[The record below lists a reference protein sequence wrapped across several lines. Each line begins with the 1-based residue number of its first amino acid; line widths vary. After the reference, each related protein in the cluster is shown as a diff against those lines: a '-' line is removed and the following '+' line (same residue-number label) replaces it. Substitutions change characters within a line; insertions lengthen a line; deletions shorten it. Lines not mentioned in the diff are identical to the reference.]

1 MSRYEAVVFDLWGT
15 LVDELT
21 HPEANRIVYRR
32 KLDETADLLGLDR
45 DDFASAWSAT
55 AADRMVGRSPSTEAT
70 LSHICRQLGAE
81 PGVDRIRAA
90 ARIRCEYVRG
100 ALSPRPGA
108 VETISTLKESGY
120 RVGLISNCTEEVS
133 RLWRSTPFAPL
144 VDTAVLSSDAGLA
157 KPNPRIYE
165 LAVRG
170 LGVRAERCLYVG
182 DGSDGELSGAAKAG
196 DDGRAHSGAL
206 RPGGRRPRSL
216 GGGGYLGD
224 SRRARPARV
233 ANSRL
238 RNNCRPEHREGPGPG
253 LPRPSPR
260 VDLAPA
266 PGPSLRSGRHSSVR

>member
-1 MSRYEAVVFDLWGT
+1 
-15 LVDELT
+15 
-21 HPEANRIVYRR
+21 
-32 KLDETADLLGLDR
+32 
-45 DDFASAWSAT
+45 
-55 AADRMVGRSPSTEAT
+55 MVGRSPSTEAT

-81 PGVDRIRAA
+81 PGRNRIRAA
-90 ARIRCEYVRG
+90 ARIRYEYVRG

-144 VDTAVLSSDAGLA
+144 VDTAVLSFDAGLA
-157 KPNPRIYE
+157 KPDPRIYE

-170 LGVRAERCLYVG
+170 LGVRADRCLYVG

-224 SRRARPARV
+224 SRRARPAR
-233 ANSRL
+233 SRIAGCGTTVVL
-238 RNNCRPEHREGPGPG
+238 
-253 LPRPSPR
+253 STAK
-260 VDLAPA
+260 DLGRGRLDLVHAPTWPPPQSA
-266 PGPSLRSGRHSSVR
+266 

>member
-1 MSRYEAVVFDLWGT
+1 MVVGDHPRCVLDSGHLPNPEAALSKYEAVVFDLWGT

-21 HPEANRIVYRR
+21 HPEAHRIVYRQ
-32 KLDETADLLGLDR
+32 KTDETADLLGVDR

-55 AADRMVGRSPSTEAT
+55 SPDRMVGRSPSTEAT

-90 ARIRCEYVRG
+90 ARIRYEYVRG

-144 VDTAVLSSDAGLA
+144 VDTAVLSFDAGLA
-157 KPNPRIYE
+157 KPDPRIYE
-165 LAVRG
+165 LAVSG

-196 DDGRAHSGAL
+196 MTAVLIRAPYDRADGAREAWAGEAISAIPDVL
-206 RPGGRRPRSL
+206 DL
-216 GGGGYLGD
+216 L
-224 SRRARPARV
+224 SR
-233 ANSRL
+233 
-238 RNNCRPEHREGPGPG
+238 E
-253 LPRPSPR
+253 
-260 VDLAPA
+260 
-266 PGPSLRSGRHSSVR
+266 